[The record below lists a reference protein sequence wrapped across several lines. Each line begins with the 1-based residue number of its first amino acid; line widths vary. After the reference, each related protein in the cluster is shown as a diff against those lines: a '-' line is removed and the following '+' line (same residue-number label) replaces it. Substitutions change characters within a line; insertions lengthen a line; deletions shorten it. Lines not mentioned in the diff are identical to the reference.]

1 MITFAK
7 IKNNS
12 HLLEF
17 IKQSERA
24 LKNEGYTNHG
34 LAHVQ
39 LVADRARTVAREMG
53 LSKEEQEMAA
63 ISGFCHDMGNF
74 LSRSYHQYF
83 GALLFYQVFK
93 NEFPIAQVS
102 EIMQAIASHD
112 SNHYKEEMNFSS
124 PVSAILVIAD
134 KSDVRRE
141 RVYTKDLREIKRDI
155 HSRVNYATYWS
166 KLKIDKKKRK
176 ITLTL
181 KIDTKFVPIIE
192 YFEIFTQRMVYC
204 RQAAKYLGYK
214 FGLLINNFK
223 LL

>member
-166 KLKIDKKKRK
+166 KLKIDNRKKK

>member
-74 LSRSYHQYF
+74 LIRSYHQYF
-83 GALLFYQVFK
+83 GALLFYEVFK

-112 SNHYKEEMNFSS
+112 SSHYKEEMNFSS

>member
-74 LSRSYHQYF
+74 LIRSYHQYF

-134 KSDVRRE
+134 KSDVRRD

>member
-1 MITFAK
+1 MITFSK

-74 LSRSYHQYF
+74 LIRSYHQYF

-112 SNHYKEEMNFSS
+112 SSHYKEEMNFSS

-141 RVYTKDLREIKRDI
+141 RVYTKDLREIKSDI

-166 KLKIDKKKRK
+166 KLKIDNRKKK

-204 RQAAKYLGYK
+204 RKAAKYLGYK

>member
-1 MITFAK
+1 MITFSK
-7 IKNNS
+7 IKNNP

>member
-1 MITFAK
+1 
-7 IKNNS
+7 
-12 HLLEF
+12 LEF

>member
-166 KLKIDKKKRK
+166 KLKIDKRKKK

>member
-1 MITFAK
+1 
-7 IKNNS
+7 
-12 HLLEF
+12 
-17 IKQSERA
+17 
-24 LKNEGYTNHG
+24 
-34 LAHVQ
+34 
-39 LVADRARTVAREMG
+39 
-53 LSKEEQEMAA
+53 
-63 ISGFCHDMGNF
+63 
-74 LSRSYHQYF
+74 
-83 GALLFYQVFK
+83 VFK